1 MVRPRKEAPLVKN
14 FLARRVLT
22 LDELCERLD
31 LSRATVLR
39 RLKEH
44 GYYSSYNQSGC
55 FFTIEEAAEFDA
67 RGLWHW
73 KAARFSR
80 HGNLKATIRHFVE
93 SSEAGM
99 THQELA
105 AVLGVRVHNSLL
117 ELVREKRI
125 RRDRLGLKFVYFSR
139 TASVRNRQTVRRK
152 PLVEERAKPRPT
164 SRQIIAVL
172 LELIKDPKAALE
184 EITIRCQRSGVSISR
199 ELVEAIFAVYE
210 LDKKRAR

>member
-44 GYYSSYNQSGC
+44 GYYSSYNQSGR
-55 FFTIEEAAEFDA
+55 FFTIDEAAEFDA
-67 RGLWHW
+67 RGLWLW

-80 HGNLKATIRHFVE
+80 HGNLKATVRHLVE
-93 SSEAGM
+93 SSEGGM

-105 AVLGVRVHNSLL
+105 SLL
-117 ELVREKRI
+117 GPVLRAFDQPEPEM
-125 RRDRLGLKFVYFSR
+125 
-139 TASVRNRQTVRRK
+139 TV
-152 PLVEERAKPRPT
+152 PL
-164 SRQIIAVL
+164 
-172 LELIKDPKAALE
+172 AAAEAL
-184 EITIRCQRSGVSISR
+184 QSG
-199 ELVEAIFAVYE
+199 
-210 LDKKRAR
+210 

>member
-1 MVRPRKEAPLVKN
+1 MVRPRKEAPLVKS
-14 FLARRVLT
+14 LVARRVLT

-31 LSRATVLR
+31 LSRATALR

-44 GYYSSYNQSGC
+44 GYYSSYNQSGR

-67 RGLWHW
+67 RGLWLW
-73 KAARFSR
+73 KAARLSR

-99 THQELA
+99 AHQELA
-105 AVLGVRVHNSLL
+105 SLLGVRVHNSLL

-125 RRDRLGLKFVYFSR
+125 RRDRLGPTFVYFSR
-139 TASVRNRQTVRRK
+139 AASVRKRQTVRRK

-172 LELIKDPKAALE
+172 LELVKDPKATREKIAS
-184 EITIRCQRSGVSISR
+184 RCQRSGVSISR
-199 ELVEAIFAVYE
+199 ELVDAIFAIHE

>member
-1 MVRPRKEAPLVKN
+1 MVRPRKEAPLVKS
-14 FLARRVLT
+14 LVARRVLT

-31 LSRATVLR
+31 LSRATALR

-44 GYYSSYNQSGC
+44 GYYSSYNQSGK
-55 FFTIEEAAEFDA
+55 FFTIEEAAEFDT
-67 RGLWHW
+67 RGLWLW

-99 THQELA
+99 AHQELA
-105 AVLGVRVHNSLL
+105 SLLGVRVHNSLL

-125 RRDRLGLKFVYFSR
+125 RRDRLGPTFVYFSR
-139 TASVRNRQTVRRK
+139 AASVRKRQTVRRK

-172 LELIKDPKAALE
+172 LELVKDPKATREKIAS
-184 EITIRCQRSGVSISR
+184 RCQRSGVSVSR
-199 ELVEAIFAVYE
+199 ELVDAIFAVHE